1 MEQNKIGKFIAAR
14 RKEHDMTQMQFAEKL
29 RVTNKYLI
37 YIEFNSYLTI
47 SGGIFMEKTFLQ
59 VRTDAKDKE
68 QASVILEELGT
79 NLSSV
84 VNMLLKQ
91 IILTKSI
98 PFEIKIPRLYT
109 SEEQVSEVSASMA
122 MEQMP
127 LDREDIK
134 LLKEYQKTKDKD
146 TIRQQILENYKE

>member
-1 MEQNKIGKFIAAR
+1 MI
-14 RKEHDMTQMQFAEKL
+14 
-29 RVTNKYLI
+29 YLI
-37 YIEFNSYLTI
+37 YIEFNCYLTI

-68 QASVILEELGT
+68 QASAILEELGT

-146 TIRQQILENYKE
+146 AIRQQILENYKE

>member
-1 MEQNKIGKFIAAR
+1 
-14 RKEHDMTQMQFAEKL
+14 
-29 RVTNKYLI
+29 
-37 YIEFNSYLTI
+37 
-47 SGGIFMEKTFLQ
+47 MEKTFLQ
-59 VRTDAKDKE
+59 VRTEAKDKE

-98 PFEIKIPRLYT
+98 PFEIKIPHMYT
-109 SEEQVSEVSASMA
+109 SEEQISEVDASMA

-127 LDREDIK
+127 LDKSVIE
-134 LLKEYQKTKDKD
+134 LLKNIRHPITKRLSG
-146 TIRQQILENYKE
+146 ISF

>member
-1 MEQNKIGKFIAAR
+1 MPLFDFFTNTQNVLI
-14 RKEHDMTQMQFAEKL
+14 MSL
-29 RVTNKYLI
+29 RNDILNI
-37 YIEFNSYLTI
+37 YIEFNYYLTI
-47 SGGIFMEKTFLQ
+47 SGGVFMEKTFLQ
-59 VRTDAKDKE
+59 VRTDTKDKE

-98 PFEIKIPRLYT
+98 PFEIKIPRIYT
-109 SEEQVSEVSASMA
+109 SEEQVSEVSASME
-122 MEQMP
+122 MEQML

-146 TIRQQILENYKE
+146 AIRQQILENYKEC